1 MVDKFRY
8 VSSRVDCKISS
19 CPVMKGEVIEAN
31 RDGKDEYRLF
41 ENIGLA
47 KEVFGEQIFAACYV
61 CHSHTTVEKVEKE
74 E

>member
-1 MVDKFRY
+1 
-8 VSSRVDCKISS
+8 
-19 CPVMKGEVIEAN
+19 MKGEVIEAN